1 MYFEGNVYNF
11 AVLVHKEFFVIDDKV
26 NMHNFISFES
36 QVWETS
42 VEFSEE
48 GRKLFIL
55 GKGRCDRKLYI
66 SHNIAVWSPRLAA
79 MLASFQY

>member
-1 MYFEGNVYNF
+1 VYNF
-11 AVLVHKEFFVIDDKV
+11 AILVHKEFFVIDDKV
-26 NMHNFISFES
+26 DMHNFISFGS

-55 GKGRCDRKLYI
+55 GKGRL
-66 SHNIAVWSPRLAA
+66 
-79 MLASFQY
+79 